1 VIPGQQA
8 VGGVSGSARRAF
20 YRAFRRYDITLPMWR
35 LHRATGMGGDQIVA
49 HVAGDEVE
57 RRHGSAL
64 REAWVEEF
72 DKLIDEVRPFEGA
85 HDLMEA
91 VKSRGFRVVLA
102 SSGKSQHVDHFLDL
116 IDGRSIADAWTT
128 SDDVESSKPDPDLV
142 ATALDKVEGASGVM
156 IGDSTWDCI
165 AAGKLGVP
173 ALAVRT
179 GGFSVEELIDAG
191 AERVFDSLREL
202 AEKLDET
209 PLARPQ
215 R

>member
-1 VIPGQQA
+1 
-8 VGGVSGSARRAF
+8 
-20 YRAFRRYDITLPMWR
+20 
-35 LHRATGMGGDQIVA
+35 
-49 HVAGDEVE
+49 
-57 RRHGSAL
+57 
-64 REAWVEEF
+64 
-72 DKLIDEVRPFEGA
+72 
-85 HDLMEA
+85 
-91 VKSRGFRVVLA
+91 
-102 SSGKSQHVDHFLDL
+102 
-116 IDGRSIADAWTT
+116 
-128 SDDVESSKPDPDLV
+128 
-142 ATALDKVEGASGVM
+142 M